1 MDVVI
6 ITNNPLVK
14 EKLSEQLDLNV
25 KIEYLEVDYLKILQ
39 SVRDKVHIGHKLL
52 THPLSG
58 SIKPNE
64 TPYKSILISKSSE
77 NLDMDS
83 LSINESSIETTVK
96 ILNNMK
102 TPSYNEKILKD
113 YQIIDMTLI
122 RNAINS
128 INY

>member
-6 ITNNPLVK
+6 VTNNPLVN
-14 EKLSEQLDLNV
+14 EKLSEEFDLSI
-25 KIEYLEVDYLKILQ
+25 KIEYLDVDYLTVLK

-64 TPYKSILISKSSE
+64 TPYKSIIISKSKE
-77 NLDMDS
+77 DLDMDS
-83 LSINESSIETTVK
+83 LSIIESSISTTVK
-96 ILNNMK
+96 FLNNMK
-102 TPSYNEKILKD
+102 TPSYNEKILND
-113 YQIIDMTLI
+113 FQIIDMTLI

>member
-6 ITNNPLVK
+6 VTNNPLVK
-14 EKLSEQLDLNV
+14 EKLSEEFDLSI
-25 KIEYLEVDYLKILQ
+25 KIEYLDVDYLTVLKT
-39 SVRDKVHIGHKLL
+39 VRDKVHIGHKLL

-64 TPYKSILISKSSE
+64 TPYKSIVISKSSG

-83 LSINESSIETTVK
+83 LSIIESSIATTVK
-96 ILNNMK
+96 FLNNMK

-113 YQIIDMTLI
+113 FQIIDMTLI